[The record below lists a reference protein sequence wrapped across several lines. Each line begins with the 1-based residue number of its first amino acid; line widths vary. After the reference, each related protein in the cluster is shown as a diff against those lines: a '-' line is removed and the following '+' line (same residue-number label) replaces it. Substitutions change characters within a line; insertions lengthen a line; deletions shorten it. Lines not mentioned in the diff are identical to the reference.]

1 MMPLLAQSKTDEK
14 KLLERIDYM
23 IDNDKHYQDI
33 KENEL
38 KHLKQV
44 AFDAEDDKTRLL
56 FLDSIYRAYSAYR
69 YDSAYA
75 YMQRGLELAQKIN
88 DTYYITLNQINRA
101 SVLSVRGFYDKAEAL
116 LQTLNPETMPYKQK
130 LYYYFTFAWIYNYWE
145 SYAQNSDYAKEFRD
159 QKKHFMGLLLQNFNE
174 DSKHTSYYHYLMGE
188 NIYLDEPTSKQSLY
202 HS

>member
-38 KHLKQV
+38 KHLKQL

-75 YMQRGLELAQKIN
+75 YMQRGLELAKKVN

-101 SVLSVRGFYDKAEAL
+101 SVLSVRGFYAKAEGL

-145 SYAQNSDYAKEFRD
+145 TYAKDSDFAIEFRTK
-159 QKKHFMGLLLQNFNE
+159 KKHYMDLLLQNFKE
-174 DSKHTSYYHYLMGE
+174 DSRNTVYYNYLLGE
-188 NIYLDEPTSKQSLY
+188 NIYLNEPTSK
-202 HS
+202 

>member
-38 KHLKQV
+38 KHLKQL

-69 YDSAYA
+69 YDSACA
-75 YMQRGLELAQKIN
+75 YMQRGLELAKKVN
-88 DTYYITLNQINRA
+88 DTY
-101 SVLSVRGFYDKAEAL
+101 
-116 LQTLNPETMPYKQK
+116 
-130 LYYYFTFAWIYNYWE
+130 LY
-145 SYAQNSDYAKEFRD
+145 NSQPD
-159 QKKHFMGLLLQNFNE
+159 
-174 DSKHTSYYHYLMGE
+174 
-188 NIYLDEPTSKQSLY
+188 
-202 HS
+202 

>member
-38 KHLKQV
+38 KHLKQL

-75 YMQRGLELAQKIN
+75 YMQRGLELAKKVN

-101 SVLSVRGFYDKAEAL
+101 SVLSVRGFYGKAEAL

-130 LYYYFTFAWIYNYWE
+130 LYYYYTFAWIYNCWE
-145 SYAQNSDYAKEFRD
+145 
-159 QKKHFMGLLLQNFNE
+159 
-174 DSKHTSYYHYLMGE
+174 
-188 NIYLDEPTSKQSLY
+188 
-202 HS
+202 

>member
-38 KHLKQV
+38 KHLKQL

-56 FLDSIYRAYSAYR
+56 FLDSIYHAYSAYR

-75 YMQRGLELAQKIN
+75 YMKRGLELAEKCHNTSYILRNKIN
-88 DTYYITLNQINRA
+88 QA
-101 SVLSVRGFYDKAEAL
+101 SILSVRGDSMPRPKACSRHST
-116 LQTLNPETMPYKQK
+116 QKQCP
-130 LYYYFTFAWIYNYWE
+130 TNR
-145 SYAQNSDYAKEFRD
+145 SYTITSPLPGSIITGNHTPRILTSPQNSAPK
-159 QKKHFMGLLLQNFNE
+159 G
-174 DSKHTSYYHYLMGE
+174 SIT
-188 NIYLDEPTSKQSLY
+188 
-202 HS
+202 

>member
-38 KHLKQV
+38 KHLKQL

-75 YMQRGLELAQKIN
+75 LHAAWTGVGKEGQR
-88 DTYYITLNQINRA
+88 Y
-101 SVLSVRGFYDKAEAL
+101 L
-116 LQTLNPETMPYKQK
+116 L
-130 LYYYFTFAWIYNYWE
+130 YN
-145 SYAQNSDYAKEFRD
+145 SQPD
-159 QKKHFMGLLLQNFNE
+159 
-174 DSKHTSYYHYLMGE
+174 
-188 NIYLDEPTSKQSLY
+188 
-202 HS
+202 